1 MSGKNRILVV
11 EDDNAINQMITA
23 LMMKNGYQVMRAYS
37 GTEAVM
43 HLEQGMFDLVLLDL
57 MLPGL
62 TGEDVLKQIRKKYHM
77 PVIIISAKIDKSS
90 KIALLEL
97 GADDYITKPFDMDEL
112 EARIHANLRRYH
124 HRGLQESLGKLSY
137 KDIVLDQDTKEVF
150 VQGKQLTLTAREY
163 RILALLMH
171 HPHKVFSR
179 GNLFESVWEEPY
191 MRDDNTINVH
201 MSKLRCKLQEVN
213 PHENYIETIWG
224 MGYKLI

>member
-1 MSGKNRILVV
+1 MSGASRILVV
-11 EDDNAINQMITA
+11 EDDNDINQMITA
-23 LMMKNGYQVMRAYS
+23 LMMKNGYQVVRAYS

-43 HLEQGMFDLVLLDL
+43 LLGQGKYDLVLLDL

-62 TGEDVLKQIRKKYHM
+62 TGEQVLEQIRKKYNM
-77 PVIIISAKIDKSS
+77 PVIVISAKIDKLS
-90 KIALLEL
+90 KIALLKQ
-97 GADDYITKPFDMDEL
+97 GADDYITKPFDLDEL
-112 EARIHANLRRYH
+112 EARIQANLRRYH
-124 HRGLQESLGKLSY
+124 HHEVEEEATLSY
-137 KDIVLDQDTKEVF
+137 KDIILDQETKEVF
-150 VQGKQLTLTAREY
+150 VQGKQIILTAREY

-201 MSKLRCKLQEVN
+201 MSKLRCKLQQVN

-224 MGYKLI
+224 MGYKLN